1 MWVGVDGGAKHDN
14 GTVDIVVLV
23 AAKRYDGSS
32 GGPARGQRGAESCKQ
47 AAEPY
52 CAIVDGTDA
61 GDGKLGAWRRWR
73 VRPRLHRTQRLHGLS
88 PSTTHADTRAVA
100 VGMQRHIIVDRS
112 GSPQHTPQPLRALAR
127 HKRRTDLDGRE
138 P

>member
-1 MWVGVDGGAKHDN
+1 MGNLEPGGA
-14 GTVDIVVLV
+14 
-23 AAKRYDGSS
+23 
-32 GGPARGQRGAESCKQ
+32 GGFGRASIARNAS
-47 AAEPY
+47 
-52 CAIVDGTDA
+52 T
-61 GDGKLGAWRRWR
+61 
-73 VRPRLHRTQRLHGLS
+73 GLS